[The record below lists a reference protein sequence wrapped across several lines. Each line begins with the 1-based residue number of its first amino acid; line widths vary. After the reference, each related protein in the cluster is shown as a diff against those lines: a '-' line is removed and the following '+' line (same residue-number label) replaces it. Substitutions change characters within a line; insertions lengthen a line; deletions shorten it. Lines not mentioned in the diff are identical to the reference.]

1 MKLKDLKEKI
11 DKLYNQSDNAGD
23 TEVLLLET
31 YDDGSRSYLSDS
43 IDIEPRKVF
52 KTTHKDGSVFE
63 YNLEEY
69 LVYVCNKPKTA
80 EDVGLT
86 ETKVDVLIIVQ

>member
-23 TEVLLLET
+23 TEVLLIET
-31 YDDGSRSYLSDS
+31 YDDGLSYLSDS
-43 IDIEPRKVF
+43 FDIEPMKVF

-63 YNLEEY
+63 YRLEEY

-80 EDVGLT
+80 EDAGLT
-86 ETKVDVLIIVQ
+86 ETKVDVIIIG